1 MKVTTT
7 LTDYHSS
14 KFLSL
19 LDKSRNAAVLDS
31 WTSKALCG
39 ESWFNLYP
47 NSLKSVKSEIQF
59 SDSSNQYKFGDN
71 TQVTTTTAATIPIII
86 GTTKVKMNVEI
97 IPRNIP
103 LLLSHDSMKHAKI
116 QLNFENN
123 TIRAFQKSINLTFTR
138 SGHYAV
144 PITNPKHMLND
155 VNSSN
160 QHNDT
165 PWYDRGLR
173 YPLLSNQVPCHPPF

>member
-1 MKVTTT
+1 
-7 LTDYHSS
+7 
-14 KFLSL
+14 
-19 LDKSRNAAVLDS
+19 
-31 WTSKALCG
+31 
-39 ESWFNLYP
+39 
-47 NSLKSVKSEIQF
+47 
-59 SDSSNQYKFGDN
+59 
-71 TQVTTTTAATIPIII
+71 
-86 GTTKVKMNVEI
+86 MNVEI

-165 PWYDRGLR
+165 PWYDEG
-173 YPLLSNQVPCHPPF
+173 SEVPPPFKSGPLSSSFLIFFPNPLFLARLFQQYHPNEIQGKNKNKLMWEKYFFNFRRLKKQH